1 MKLLY
6 SWLKDFIDLN
16 LTPEELT
23 KHFTSL
29 GMEVADLKK
38 TGADFDG
45 VYAAKIEHIE
55 NHPNSDHLH
64 LVDLTTKDGA
74 QRVVCGA
81 QNIAVGQIVP
91 LAKVGARLGQIVLK
105 PAVIRGVTSEGM
117 LCSADELGLAS
128 TRQKGILILD
138 SSVKVG
144 ADIKALYGGEADYIF
159 DLELTPNR
167 PDLMSVLGIARELA
181 TLLNLPLKNK
191 IYAEVKGEGKSLE
204 INLPCGS
211 DGCQRYMGRIIR
223 NVKNV
228 PSPKWLQD
236 RLLALGVNPKN
247 ALVDITNYVM
257 FELGQPLHAF
267 DLSRIEGG
275 QINVRFASEG
285 EEFLGLDDI
294 KRILTPQTLV
304 ICDDKKPLCLAGI
317 LGGKEDSI
325 LDTTKDIFLEAA
337 NFNPVCINK
346 TSKKFALSSES
357 SQRFERGLD
366 IEGPALAMQAAS
378 ALVLE
383 ICGGEASEVNDVY
396 PQKIE
401 TPEVTFTLKQI
412 EDILGMQIPQEKA
425 EQILR
430 SLGSLIV
437 GEKWVFK
444 ANSYRRDLKHRWDIA
459 EELARYYGLENL
471 APQITSTHATLYF
484 AEHPKTIDIG
494 EIFAQKLVGLGF
506 FECKNIALTS
516 KQDVEN
522 FGFTTAQVPEI
533 ANPLAEGLEFL
544 RPSLLASLLKN
555 LEYNQRFSN
564 NDLCLFEYDKT
575 FSLQKGYPTEGF
587 ALAGVMTGKTPRE
600 KFFLTPQCQVGFYGL
615 KGVVTNL
622 LGDFAYTLQPAKQ
635 APKYMHP
642 KICMEIIVDKKVIG
656 YLGELHPLTLK
667 QYDVKQAV
675 YAFEFNIKNLEK
687 QFSAAEFKKAKE
699 VSVLPSAWR
708 DLSFITD
715 EKISY
720 AEILDALKEVPAKI
734 SLIDLYQGPNLPQG
748 KKSLTLRFEFTAKE
762 KTLTDKEVSNFIEG
776 IFKTLQAK
784 FGAALR

>member
-16 LTPEELT
+16 LTPKDLT

-29 GMEVADLKK
+29 GMEVAELKK

-64 LVDLTTKDGA
+64 LVDLTTKDGP

-105 PAVIRGVTSEGM
+105 PAVIRGVQSEGM

-128 TRQKGILILD
+128 TRQKGILVLD
-138 SSVKVG
+138 NSVQVG
-144 ADIKALYGGEADYIF
+144 ADIKQLYGGEADYIF

-167 PDLMSVLGIARELA
+167 PDLMSVLGIARELS
-181 TLLNLPLKNK
+181 TLLNVPLKNK
-191 IYAEVKGEGKSLE
+191 TYKTVKGEGKSLE
-204 INLPCGS
+204 INLSCGPE
-211 DGCQRYMGRIIR
+211 GCQRYMGRIIR
-223 NVKNV
+223 NVKNI
-228 PSPKWLQD
+228 PSPQWLQD

-275 QINVRFASEG
+275 KINVRFASEG

-294 KRILTPQTLV
+294 KRVLPPQTLV
-304 ICDDKKPLCLAGI
+304 ICDEKKPLCLAGI

-346 TSKKFALSSES
+346 TSKKLALSSES

-366 IEGPALAMQAAS
+366 IEGTIAAMHAATALIT
-378 ALVLE
+378 E
-383 ICGGEASEVNDVY
+383 ICGGEVSEINDIY
-396 PQKIE
+396 PQKID
-401 TPEVTFTLKQI
+401 TPEISFTLKQI
-412 EDILGMQIPQEKA
+412 EDILGMQVPQEKA

-430 SLGSLIV
+430 SLGTLTI
-437 GEKWVFK
+437 GEKWTFK

-459 EELARYYGLENL
+459 EEIARYFGLENL
-471 APQITSTHATLYF
+471 APNITSTHATLYF

-564 NDLCLFEYDKT
+564 TDLSLFEYDKT
-575 FSLQKGYPTEGF
+575 FSLQKGYPVEGF

-615 KGVVTNL
+615 KGVITNL
-622 LGDFAYTLQPAKQ
+622 LGDFTYTLQPAKQ

-656 YLGELHPLTLK
+656 YFGEVHPLTLK
-667 QYDVKQAV
+667 QYDLKQTV
-675 YAFEFNIKNLEK
+675 YAFEFNVKNLEK
-687 QFSAAEFKKAKE
+687 QFSVAEFKKAKE
-699 VSVLPSAWR
+699 VSALPSAWR
-708 DLSFITD
+708 DLSFIVD
-715 EKISY
+715 EATQY
-720 AEILDALKEVPAKI
+720 AQILEALKEVPAKI
-734 SLIDLYQGPNLPQG
+734 SLIDLYAGENLPQG
-748 KKSLTLRFEFTAKE
+748 KKSLTLRFEFSAKE
-762 KTLTDKEVSNFIEG
+762 KTLTDKEVSTYIDG
-776 IFKTLQAK
+776 IFKILQNSFQAS
-784 FGAALR
+784 LR

>member
-6 SWLKDFIDLN
+6 SWLKDFIDIN

-45 VYAAKIEHIE
+45 VYAAKIERIE

-64 LVDLTTKDGA
+64 LVDLTTKDGP

-138 SSVKVG
+138 NSIQIG

-167 PDLMSVLGIARELA
+167 PDLMSVLGIARELS

-191 IYAEVKGEGKSLE
+191 TYTAVEGEGDSLQ
-204 INLPCGS
+204 INLPCGA

-223 NVKNV
+223 DVKNV
-228 PSPKWLQD
+228 PSPQWLQD

-267 DLSRIEGG
+267 DLSRIDGG

-285 EEFLGLDDI
+285 EKFLGLDDI
-294 KRILTPQTLV
+294 ERTLTPQTLV

-346 TSKKFALSSES
+346 TSKKLALSSES

-366 IEGPALAMQAAS
+366 INGPALAMQAAS
-378 ALVLE
+378 ALILE
-383 ICGGEASEVNDVY
+383 ICGGKPSKINDVY

-412 EDILGMQIPQEKA
+412 ENILGMQIPQEKA
-425 EQILR
+425 EQILK
-430 SLGSLIV
+430 SLGTLTV
-437 GEKWVFK
+437 GEKWTFK

-484 AEHPKTIDIG
+484 AEHPKTVDMG
-494 EIFAQKLVGLGF
+494 EMFAQKLVGLGF

-522 FGFTTAQVPEI
+522 FGYTTAQVPEI
-533 ANPLAEGLEFL
+533 ANPLAEGLEYL

-575 FSLQKGYPTEGF
+575 FSLQKGYPAEGF
-587 ALAGVMTGKTPRE
+587 TLAGVMTGKTPRK
-600 KFFLTPQCQVGFYGL
+600 KFFLSPQCQVGFYGL
-615 KGVVTNL
+615 KGVITNL
-622 LGDFAYTLQPAKQ
+622 FGDFTYTLQPAKE
-635 APKYMHP
+635 APKFMHP
-642 KICMEIIVDKKVIG
+642 KICIEIIVDKKVIG
-656 YLGELHPLTLK
+656 HLGELHPLTLRKYDLK
-667 QYDVKQAV
+667 QTV
-675 YAFEFNIKNLEK
+675 YAFEFNVKNLEK
-687 QFSAAEFKKAKE
+687 QFSAAEFKKAGE
-699 VSVLPSAWR
+699 VSTLPSAWR
-708 DLSFITD
+708 DLSFIID
-715 EKISY
+715 ENTQY
-720 AEILDALKEVPAKI
+720 ADILQALKDTPAKI
-734 SLIDLYQGPNLPQG
+734 NLIDLYEGQNLPQG
-748 KKSLTLRFEFTAKE
+748 KKSLTLRFEFAAQG
-762 KTLTDKEVSNFIEG
+762 KTLTDKEVSGYIEG
-776 IFKTLQAK
+776 IFATLQST
-784 FGAALR
+784 FGATLR

>member
-23 KHFTSL
+23 KHFTTL

-64 LVDLTTKDGA
+64 LVDLTTKDGP

-138 SSVKVG
+138 KSVQVG

-191 IYAEVKGEGKSLE
+191 TYKAVNGEGKSLE
-204 INLPCGS
+204 INLPCGP

-228 PSPKWLQD
+228 PSPQWLQD
-236 RLLALGVNPKN
+236 RLSALGVNPKN

-257 FELGQPLHAF
+257 FEFGQPLHAF
-267 DLSRIEGG
+267 DLSHIEGG
-275 QINVRFASEG
+275 KINVRFAEEG
-285 EEFLGLDDI
+285 EKFLGLDDVE
-294 KRILTPQTLV
+294 RNLTSQMLV

-317 LGGKEDSI
+317 LGGKHDSI
-325 LDTTKDIFLEAA
+325 LDTTKDIFLESAY
-337 NFNPVCINK
+337 FNPVCINK
-346 TSKKFALSSES
+346 TSKKLGLSSES

-366 IEGPALAMQAAS
+366 IEGTTLAMQAAS
-378 ALVLE
+378 ALILE
-383 ICGGEASEVNDVY
+383 ICGGEPSEVNDVY

-401 TPEVTFTLKQI
+401 TPEITFTLKQI
-412 EDILGMQIPQEKA
+412 EDILGMQVPEEKA
-425 EQILR
+425 QQILR
-430 SLGSLIV
+430 SLGTLTV

-444 ANSYRRDLKHRWDIA
+444 ASSYRRDLKHRWDLA
-459 EELARYYGLENL
+459 EEVARYFGLENL

-494 EIFAQKLVGLGF
+494 EKFAQTLTALGF

-516 KQDVEN
+516 KKDVEN
-522 FGFTTAQVPEI
+522 FGYTTAQVPEI
-533 ANPLAEGLEFL
+533 ANPLAEGLEYL

-564 NDLCLFEYDKT
+564 NDLSLFEYDKT
-575 FSLQKGYPTEGF
+575 FSLQKGYPVEGF
-587 ALAGVMTGKTPRE
+587 TLAGVMTGKTPRE
-600 KFFLTPQCQVGFYGL
+600 KFFLSPQCQVGFYGL
-615 KGVVTNL
+615 KGVITRL
-622 LGDFAYTLQPAKQ
+622 LGDFNYTLEPAKQ

-642 KICMEIIVDKKVIG
+642 KICMEIIADKKVIG
-656 YLGELHPLTLK
+656 YIGELHPLTLK
-667 QYDVKQAV
+667 EYDLKQQV
-675 YAFEFNIKNLEK
+675 YAFEFAVKNLEK
-687 QFSAAEFKKAKE
+687 QFSAAEFKKAE
-699 VSVLPSAWR
+699 DVPSLPSAWR
-708 DLSFITD
+708 DLSFIID
-715 EKISY
+715 ENTQY
-720 AEILDALKEVPAKI
+720 ADILHALKDAPAKI
-734 SLIDLYQGPNLPQG
+734 NLIDLYEGKNLPEG
-748 KKSLTLRFEFTAKE
+748 KKSLTLRFEFAAQG
-762 KTLTDKEVSNFIEG
+762 KTLTDKEVSGYIDN
-776 IFKTLQAK
+776 IFKTLQTT
-784 FGAALR
+784 FGATLR

>member
-16 LTPEELT
+16 LTPKDLT

-29 GMEVADLKK
+29 GMEVAELKK

-64 LVDLTTKDGA
+64 LVDLTTKDGP

-128 TRQKGILILD
+128 TRQKGILVLD
-138 SSVKVG
+138 NSVQVG
-144 ADIKALYGGEADYIF
+144 ADIKQLYGGEADYIF

-167 PDLMSVLGIARELA
+167 PDLMSVLGIARELS
-181 TLLNLPLKNK
+181 TLLNVPLKNK
-191 IYAEVKGEGKSLE
+191 TYKTVKGEGKSLE
-204 INLPCGS
+204 INLSCGPE
-211 DGCQRYMGRIIR
+211 GCQRYMGRIIR
-223 NVKNV
+223 NVKNI
-228 PSPKWLQD
+228 PSPQWLQD

-275 QINVRFASEG
+275 KINVRFASEG

-294 KRILTPQTLV
+294 KRVLPPQTLV
-304 ICDDKKPLCLAGI
+304 ICDEKKPLCLAGI

-346 TSKKFALSSES
+346 TSKKLALSSES

-366 IEGPALAMQAAS
+366 IEGTIAAMHAATALIT
-378 ALVLE
+378 E
-383 ICGGEASEVNDVY
+383 ICGGKASEINDIY
-396 PQKIE
+396 PQKID
-401 TPEVTFTLKQI
+401 TPEISFTLKQI
-412 EDILGMQIPQEKA
+412 EDILGMQVPQEKA

-430 SLGSLIV
+430 SLGILSI
-437 GEKWVFK
+437 GEKWTFK

-459 EELARYYGLENL
+459 EEIARYFGLENL
-471 APQITSTHATLYF
+471 APNITSTHATLYF

-564 NDLCLFEYDKT
+564 TDLSLFEYDKT
-575 FSLQKGYPTEGF
+575 FSLQKGYPVESF
-587 ALAGVMTGKTPRE
+587 VLSGVMTGKTPRE

-615 KGVVTNL
+615 KGVITNL
-622 LGDFAYTLQPAKQ
+622 LSDFTYILQPAKQ

-656 YLGELHPLTLK
+656 YFGEVHPLTLK
-667 QYDVKQAV
+667 QYDLKQTV
-675 YAFEFNIKNLEK
+675 YAFEFNVKNLEK
-687 QFSAAEFKKAKE
+687 QFSVAEFKKAKE
-699 VSVLPSAWR
+699 VSALPSAWR
-708 DLSFITD
+708 DLSFVVD
-715 EKISY
+715 EATQY
-720 AEILDALKEVPAKI
+720 AQILEALKEVPAKI
-734 SLIDLYQGPNLPQG
+734 SLIDLYAGENLPQG
-748 KKSLTLRFEFTAKE
+748 KKSLTLRFEFSAKE
-762 KTLTDKEVSNFIEG
+762 KTLTDKEVSTYIDG
-776 IFKTLQAK
+776 IFKILQNSFQAS
-784 FGAALR
+784 LR

>member
-1 MKLLY
+1 
-6 SWLKDFIDLN
+6 
-16 LTPEELT
+16 
-23 KHFTSL
+23 
-29 GMEVADLKK
+29 
-38 TGADFDG
+38 
-45 VYAAKIEHIE
+45 
-55 NHPNSDHLH
+55 
-64 LVDLTTKDGA
+64 
-74 QRVVCGA
+74 
-81 QNIAVGQIVP
+81 
-91 LAKVGARLGQIVLK
+91 
-105 PAVIRGVTSEGM
+105 M

-144 ADIKALYGGEADYIF
+144 TDIKALYGGEADYIF

-191 IYAEVKGEGKSLE
+191 TYAEVKGEGKSLQ
-204 INLPCGS
+204 INLPCGA

-223 NVKNV
+223 DVKNI
-228 PSPKWLQD
+228 PSPQWLQD

-285 EEFLGLDDI
+285 EEFLGLDDV
-294 KRILTPQTLV
+294 KRTLTPQTLV
-304 ICDDKKPLCLAGI
+304 ICDEKKPLCLAGI

-337 NFNPVCINK
+337 NFNAVCINK
-346 TSKKFALSSES
+346 TSKKLALSSES

-366 IEGPALAMQAAS
+366 INGPAIAMQAAS
-378 ALVLE
+378 ALILE
-383 ICGGEASEVNDVY
+383 ICGGKASEINDVY

-412 EDILGMQIPQEKA
+412 DDILGMQIPQEKA

-430 SLGSLIV
+430 SLGSLII

-471 APQITSTHATLYF
+471 APNITSTHATLYF

-494 EIFAQKLVGLGF
+494 DIFAQKLVGLGF
-506 FECKNIALTS
+506 FECKNIALAS

-575 FSLQKGYPTEGF
+575 FSLQKGYPTEVF
-587 ALAGVMTGKTPRE
+587 TLAGVMTGKTPRE

-615 KGVVTNL
+615 KGVLNNL
-622 LGDFAYTLQPAKQ
+622 LEDFAYALQPAKQ

-667 QYDVKQAV
+667 QYDVKQTV

-699 VSVLPSAWR
+699 VPALPSAWR
-708 DLSFITD
+708 DLSFIVD
-715 EKISY
+715 ENTQY
-720 AEILDALKEVPAKI
+720 AQILEALKDTPAKI
-734 SLIDLYQGPNLPQG
+734 SLIDLYAGQNLPQG
-748 KKSLTLRFEFTAKE
+748 KKSLTLRFEFFATE
-762 KTLTDKEVSNFIEG
+762 KTLTDKEVTAYIDG
-776 IFKTLQAK
+776 IFKILQNS
-784 FGAALR
+784 FGASLR

>member
-6 SWLKDFIDLN
+6 SWLKDFIDIN
-16 LTPEELT
+16 LTTEELT

-45 VYAAKIEHIE
+45 VYAARIERIE

-64 LVDLTTKDGA
+64 LVDLTTKDGP

-138 SSVKVG
+138 KNIPVG
-144 ADIKALYGGEADYIF
+144 TDVKALYGGDADYIF

-167 PDLMSVLGIARELA
+167 PDLMSVLGIARELS

-191 IYAEVKGEGKSLE
+191 TYTQIKGEDKSLE
-204 INLPCGS
+204 INLPCGP

-223 NVKNV
+223 DVKNV
-228 PSPKWLQD
+228 PSPQWLQD

-257 FELGQPLHAF
+257 FEFGQPLHAF
-267 DLSRIEGG
+267 DLSHIEGG
-275 QINVRFASEG
+275 KINVRFAQEG

-294 KRILTPQTLV
+294 KRNLTSQMLV

-317 LGGKEDSI
+317 LGGKQDSI
-325 LDTTKDIFLEAA
+325 LDTTKDIFLESAY
-337 NFNPVCINK
+337 FNPVCINK
-346 TSKKFALSSES
+346 TSKKLGLSSES

-366 IEGPALAMQAAS
+366 IEGTVLAMQAAS
-378 ALVLE
+378 ALILE
-383 ICGGEASEVNDVY
+383 ICGGIPSEINDVY

-412 EDILGMQIPQEKA
+412 ENILGMEVPQEKA
-425 EQILR
+425 EQILK
-430 SLGSLIV
+430 SLGTLTV
-437 GEKWVFK
+437 GEKWTFK
-444 ANSYRRDLKHRWDIA
+444 AHSYRRDLKHRWDIA
-459 EELARYYGLENL
+459 EEIARYFGLENL

-484 AEHPKTIDIG
+484 AEHPKTIDMG

-516 KQDVEN
+516 QKDVEN
-522 FGFTTAQVPEI
+522 FGYTTSQVPEI
-533 ANPLAEGLEFL
+533 ANPLAEGLEYL

-564 NDLCLFEYDKT
+564 NNLSLFEYDKT
-575 FSLQKGYPTEGF
+575 FSLQKGYPVENFT
-587 ALAGVMTGKTPRE
+587 LAGVMTGKTPRE
-600 KFFLTPQCQVGFYGL
+600 KFFLSPQCQVGFYGL
-615 KGVVTNL
+615 KGVITKL
-622 LGDFAYTLQPAKQ
+622 LGDFEYTLQPSKQ

-642 KICMEIIVDKKVIG
+642 KICMEIVVDKKIIG
-656 YLGELHPLTLK
+656 YFGELHPLTLK
-667 QYDVKQAV
+667 DYDIKQQV
-675 YAFEFNIKNLEK
+675 YAFEFSVKNLEK
-687 QFSAAEFKKAKE
+687 QFSAAEFKKAAD
-699 VSVLPSAWR
+699 VPNLPSAWR
-708 DLSFITD
+708 DLSFIID
-715 EKISY
+715 ENVSY
-720 AEILDALKEVPAKI
+720 EDVLKALKDIPAKI
-734 SLIDLYQGPNLPQG
+734 NLIDLYEGKNLPQN
-748 KKSLTLRFEFTAKE
+748 KKSLTLRFEFTAQG
-762 KTLTDKEVSNFIEG
+762 KTLTDKEVNVFIEN
-776 IFKTLQAK
+776 IFKILQTSFEATL
-784 FGAALR
+784 R

>member
-29 GMEVADLKK
+29 GMEVAELKK

-45 VYAAKIEHIE
+45 VYAAKIERIE

-64 LVDLTTKDGA
+64 LVDLTTKDGP

-105 PAVIRGVTSEGM
+105 PAVLRGVSSEGM
-117 LCSADELGLAS
+117 LCSADELGFAS
-128 TRQKGILILD
+128 TRQKGILVLD
-138 SSVKVG
+138 NSVQVG
-144 ADIKALYGGEADYIF
+144 ADIKAMYGGEADYIF

-167 PDLMSVLGIARELA
+167 PDLMSVLGIARELS
-181 TLLNLPLKNK
+181 TLLNIPLKNK
-191 IYAEVKGEGKSLE
+191 TYADIKGEGKSLE
-204 INLPCGS
+204 INLPCGA
-211 DGCQRYMGRIIR
+211 DGCQRYMGRIIKD
-223 NVKNV
+223 VKNV
-228 PSPKWLQD
+228 PSPQWLQD

-267 DLSRIEGG
+267 DLSHIEGG
-275 QINVRFASEG
+275 KINVRFASEG
-285 EEFLGLDDI
+285 EKFLGLDDI
-294 KRILTPQTLV
+294 ERTLTNQMLV

-317 LGGKEDSI
+317 LGGKHDSI

-346 TSKKFALSSES
+346 TSKKLALSSES

-366 IEGPALAMQAAS
+366 INGPALAMQAAS
-378 ALVLE
+378 ALITE
-383 ICGGEASEVNDVY
+383 ICGGQASEINDVY

-425 EQILR
+425 EHILKC
-430 SLGSLIV
+430 LGTLTV

-444 ANSYRRDLKHRWDIA
+444 AHSFRRDLKHRWDIA
-459 EELARYYGLENL
+459 EEIARYYGLENL
-471 APQITSTHATLYF
+471 APNITSTHATLYF

-494 EIFAQKLVGLGF
+494 ENFAQKLVGLGF

-533 ANPLAEGLEFL
+533 ANPLAEGLEYL
-544 RPSLLASLLKN
+544 RPNLLASLLKN

-564 NDLCLFEYDKT
+564 NDLSLFEYDKT
-575 FSLQKGYPTEGF
+575 FSLQKGYPVEGF

-600 KFFLTPQCQVGFYGL
+600 KFFLSPQCQVGFYGL
-615 KGVVTNL
+615 KGVIAEL
-622 LGDFAYTLQPAKQ
+622 LWDFNYTLQPSAN

-667 QYDVKQAV
+667 KYDLKQTV
-675 YAFEFNIKNLEK
+675 YAFEFGVKNLEK

-699 VSVLPSAWR
+699 VPSLPSAWR
-708 DLSFITD
+708 DLSFIVD
-715 EKISY
+715 ETTPYAKIL
-720 AEILDALKEVPAKI
+720 EALKDVPAKI
-734 SLIDLYQGPNLPQG
+734 NLIDLYAGQNLPQG
-748 KKSLTLRFEFTAKE
+748 KKSLTLRFEFAAQG
-762 KTLTDKEVSNFIEG
+762 KTLTDKEVSTYIDG
-776 IFKTLQAK
+776 IFDVLQKT